1 MTAIEMS
8 LTRQAITNAFSIVL
22 LLVVCI
28 FLIRSAFRRYRELRQ
43 VHKLGRSL
51 VESTD
56 YTILI
61 VNTPFSR
68 SQRPATTAAKNPSLR
83 SR

>member
-8 LTRQAITNAFSIVL
+8 LARQAITNAFSIVL

-28 FLIRSAFRRYRELRQ
+28 FLIRSAFRRYRELRKI
-43 VHKLGRSL
+43 HKLDRSL

-68 SQRPATTAAKNPSLR
+68 SQRPATTAAKDPSMR
-83 SR
+83 AR

>member
-8 LTRQAITNAFSIVL
+8 LARQAITNAFSIIL

-43 VHKLGRSL
+43 VHKLDRSL

-61 VNTPFSR
+61 VNTPLSR

-83 SR
+83 AR

>member
-8 LTRQAITNAFSIVL
+8 LTRQAITIAFSIVL

-43 VHKLGRSL
+43 VHKLDRSL

-61 VNTPFSR
+61 VNTPFSQ
-68 SQRPATTAAKNPSLR
+68 SQRPVTTAAKNPSLR

>member
-43 VHKLGRSL
+43 IHKLGRSL

-56 YTILI
+56 
-61 VNTPFSR
+61 
-68 SQRPATTAAKNPSLR
+68 
-83 SR
+83 